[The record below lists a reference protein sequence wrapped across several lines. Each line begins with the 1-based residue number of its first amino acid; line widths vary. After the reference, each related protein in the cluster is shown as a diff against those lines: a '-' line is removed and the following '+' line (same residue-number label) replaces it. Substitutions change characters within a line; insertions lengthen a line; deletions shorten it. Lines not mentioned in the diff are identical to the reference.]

1 MSSAL
6 ATVIVGILTFMGSLI
21 GTYSGIKLMSYR
33 IEQLEKQVEKHN
45 HLIERMYKV
54 EETTA
59 ILTNDMKVAN
69 HRIEDLERH
78 EEKGA

>member
-1 MSSAL
+1 MSTAL
-6 ATVIVGILTFMGSLI
+6 ATVIVGLISLLGTLI
-21 GTYSGIKLMSYR
+21 GSYSGTKLLAYR
-33 IEQLEKQVEKHN
+33 IEQLEKQVEQHN

-69 HRIEDLERH
+69 HRIDDLEQ
-78 EEKGA
+78 KGA

>member
-1 MSSAL
+1 MNTAL
-6 ATVIVGILTFMGSLI
+6 ATVIVGGLSLLGTVIGS
-21 GTYSGIKLMSYR
+21 YSGTKLMAYR

-59 ILTNDMKVAN
+59 ILSNDIKVAN
-69 HRIEDLERH
+69 HRIDDLEEH
-78 EEKGA
+78 EKKGA